1 MRRPKGGAINKRS
14 VRDLDL
20 RGKRVL
26 VRVDFNVP
34 VKDGQV
40 TDDTRIQRALPTI
53 RHILSEG
60 GRPIL
65 VSHLGRPK
73 GEPDPTYAM
82 DPVAERLEE
91 LLGERVLKL
100 DEAVG
105 PEVETA
111 LDDWAEQGVVLLENS
126 RFYPGE
132 TKNDPEL
139 SDQLASLADLYVDD
153 AFGAAHRAHATTVG
167 VAERLEELLGEPVLK
182 LDAAVGPEVEEA
194 LDEWDGSGVVL
205 LENSRFY
212 PGETK
217 NDPEFSDQLAAPFD
231 LYVDDAFGAAHR
243 AHATTVGV
251 AERLPAAAG
260 LLLEEEVD
268 YLDGVLEDP
277 ERPFVAILGGA
288 KVSDKLGVI
297 RSLLGVA
304 DTLLV
309 GGAMCFTFFKAQGYE
324 VGNSL
329 VEEDHLE
336 EASRL
341 VDEAGE
347 KLVLP
352 MDVVVADEMEEGA
365 ETEVVGIDEIP
376 AGKMGL
382 DIGPRTV
389 ELFEEHISGARTIFW
404 NGPMG
409 VFEIDAFAK
418 GTEGVA
424 RAVARASAQGATSVI
439 GGGDSVAAVA
449 KLGLEDGMSH
459 ISTGGGASLEYV
471 EGKELPGVSVLP
483 DKGN

>member
-1 MRRPKGGAINKRS
+1 MNKRS
-14 VRDLDL
+14 VRDLDV
-20 RGKRVL
+20 RDKRVL

-34 VKDGQV
+34 VKDEQV

-65 VSHLGRPK
+65 ISHLGRPK
-73 GEPDPTYAM
+73 GEPDPRYAM
-82 DPVAERLEE
+82 DPVA
-91 LLGERVLKL
+91 K
-100 DEAVG
+100 
-105 PEVETA
+105 
-111 LDDWAEQGVVLLENS
+111 
-126 RFYPGE
+126 
-132 TKNDPEL
+132 K
-139 SDQLASLADLYVDD
+139 
-153 AFGAAHRAHATTVG
+153 
-167 VAERLEELLGEPVLK
+167 LEELLGEPVLK

-194 LDEWDGSGVVL
+194 LEKWDGRGVVL

-217 NDPEFSDQLAAPFD
+217 NDPEFSEQLASLAD

-297 RSLLGVA
+297 ESLLGAA
-304 DTLLV
+304 DTLLI
-309 GGAMCFTFFKAQGYE
+309 GGAMCFTFFKAKGYE

-329 VEEDHLE
+329 VEDDYME
-336 EASRL
+336 EAGRL
-341 VDEAGE
+341 MDEAGE

-352 MDVVVADEMEEGA
+352 VDVVVADEMEEGA
-365 ETEVVGIDEIP
+365 ESETVGVDEIP
-376 AGKMGL
+376 SDKMGL
-382 DIGPRTV
+382 DIGSRTV
-389 ELFEEHISGARTIFW
+389 GLFEEHISGAKTIFW

-409 VFEIDAFAK
+409 VFEIDAFAR
-418 GTEGVA
+418 GTEGAA
-424 RAVARASAQGATSVI
+424 RAVAEASARGATTVI
-439 GGGDSVAAVA
+439 GGGDSVAAVR
-449 KLGLEDGMSH
+449 KLGLEDKMSH

-471 EGKELPGVSVLP
+471 EGKELPGVAALP
-483 DKGN
+483 EKGA